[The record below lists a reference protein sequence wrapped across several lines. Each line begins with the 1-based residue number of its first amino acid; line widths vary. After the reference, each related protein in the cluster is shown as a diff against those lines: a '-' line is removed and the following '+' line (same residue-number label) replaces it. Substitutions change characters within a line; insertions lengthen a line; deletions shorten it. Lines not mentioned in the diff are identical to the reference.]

1 MNMRTLTTVLVALCV
16 AGPLWAAPGDS
27 KRLGRAKD
35 FIADEQWLRAVT
47 ELKAVVADPKE
58 RNRAEALYW
67 LAHSEYQAGD
77 NGAAIET
84 IARLEREY
92 PSSVWVRPAR
102 SLRIEIAQRLRRDD
116 LLWWMATPPPPPI
129 PPTQPT
135 PAAAPV
141 PPAMPVATTPV
152 PPRPAASARAL
163 PPAAAGAR
171 PAAPP
176 TPAAPP
182 LAAAPPPTPVAAPP
196 ASTAPPAPPAR
207 DRMLRRGEMAVP
219 STSPDDSD
227 VWVPA
232 PFEPDT
238 DLRIQALSGLLQA
251 HPDRVIPLLKE
262 IALDTANPADARRA
276 VFVLGQSSRP
286 DARSTIVEVAKRGP
300 VQVRIAAIR
309 ELGRV
314 DAPNVTSELL
324 QVYSTASNDP
334 RIKREVVSSLGTRAD
349 TTALLRIARTES
361 DTFVRNTAILTLGRA
376 GARAPLAMLY
386 AQAPRESR
394 SAVLS
399 ALLAAKD
406 EDQLITIARSE
417 KDPALRQQALRQL
430 RLLGT
435 PRALQYLRDH
445 R

>member
-1 MNMRTLTTVLVALCV
+1 MSKRILTAFVMTMWV
-16 AGPLWAAPGDS
+16 AGAAFAAAPAPDS

-35 FIADEQWLRAVT
+35 YIADEQWQRAVA

-58 RNRAEALYW
+58 KNRAEALYW

-77 NGAAIET
+77 QGAAIET

-92 PSSVWVRPAR
+92 RSSVWVRPAR
-102 SLRIEIAQRLRRDD
+102 SLRIEIAQRLQRDD
-116 LLWWMATPPPPPI
+116 LLWWMADPPAPAVPPAPPVTATAPFPAAPPAPRTPRPVATTRPPTPPALPAPPP
-129 PPTQPT
+129 
-135 PAAAPV
+135 APV
-141 PPAMPVATTPV
+141 PPAADVVPPTPPASRM
-152 PPRPAASARAL
+152 PPRPMRYHVVKPGAMPL
-163 PPAAAGAR
+163 P
-171 PAAPP
+171 
-176 TPAAPP
+176 
-182 LAAAPPPTPVAAPP
+182 
-196 ASTAPPAPPAR
+196 
-207 DRMLRRGEMAVP
+207 
-219 STSPDDSD
+219 PDDSS

-238 DLRIQALSGLLQA
+238 DLRIQALSGLLQT

-276 VFVLGQSSRP
+276 VFVLGQSPRP
-286 DARSTIVEVAKRGP
+286 DARNTIVEVARRGP
-300 VQVRIAAIR
+300 GPVRIAAIR

-314 DAPNVTSELL
+314 DAPNVSSELM
-324 QVYSTASNDP
+324 QVYVSASGDA
-334 RIKREVVSSLGTRAD
+334 RIKREVVSSLGSRAD
-349 TTALLRIARTES
+349 TASLLRIARTES

-376 GARAPLAMLY
+376 GARSQLGMLY

-394 SAVLS
+394 SAVLT

-406 EDQLITIARSE
+406 ENQLIKIADAE
-417 KDPALRQQALRQL
+417 QDPQLRAQAIRQL

-435 PRALQYLRDH
+435 PRALQYVAEH